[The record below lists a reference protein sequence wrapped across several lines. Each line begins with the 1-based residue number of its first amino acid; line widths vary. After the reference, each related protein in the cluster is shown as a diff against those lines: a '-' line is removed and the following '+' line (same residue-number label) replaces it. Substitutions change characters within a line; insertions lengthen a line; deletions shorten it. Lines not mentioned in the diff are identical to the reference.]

1 MYIHIC
7 ELIKYCQFFFSS
19 GVVTLSATNPIWVVK
34 TRLCLPNVND
44 VPNHMRYKGL
54 RGKLKGERE
63 RRGRVR
69 WEENK
74 VEEWEM
80 ERELQR

>member
-1 MYIHIC
+1 MDVNQSNIVSIC
-7 ELIKYCQFFFSS
+7 LSS

-54 RGKLKGERE
+54 RGKLEGER
-63 RRGRVR
+63 G
-69 WEENK
+69 EEG
-74 VEEWEM
+74 
-80 ERELQR
+80 